1 MKLIDVMNTLFLN
14 QRVRIVKLDRETETV
29 TKEYFKGHVLKLATA
44 PYEYLHDATV
54 KNVFI
59 EDDTLTIGIE

>member
-14 QRVRIVKLDRETETV
+14 QRVRIVKLDRETEAV
-29 TKEYFKGHVLKLATA
+29 TKEYFKGHVLKLAIK
-44 PYEYLHDATV
+44 PYEHLHDTTV